1 MTRTYAYGLT
11 RISENQLVAG
21 VWTPSFYGYDGHGN
35 VRFLANSAAS
45 VTDSYDYDAFGMPI
59 RTSGTTPNNYLYSG
73 ERYDSS
79 VGLYDL
85 RARYVRRMLFMKF
98 ERLQRLS
105 NEKFQKIV
113 NELMRES
120 PAIIIA
126 RLILQEWG
134 DCNDVQEDTLATQ
147 LKRLHTA
154 ITNGAFGGD
163 LAQEAKRKASV
174 RIKLFH
180 GSTLDCKDELIEL
193 AIIQRVRVLAL
204 WEKERQLNIPLS
216 SLNFV
221 INDYRDLL
229 LSIQKIKF
237 DLGLDEYKGVIPGV
251 KARSASVTTP
261 HDLKIQEQVFEAVAT
276 VEHIFRKRGIYAQ
289 VNPDA

>member
-1 MTRTYAYGLT
+1 VTRTYAYGLT

-134 DCNDVQEDTLATQ
+134 DCNDVRENTLAKQ

-154 ITNGAFGGD
+154 ISNGAFGGD
-163 LAQEAKRKASV
+163 LADQAKRGKRAAAVHS
-174 RIKLFH
+174 
-180 GSTLDCKDELIEL
+180 
-193 AIIQRVRVLAL
+193 AL
-204 WEKERQLNIPLS
+204 QPE
-216 SLNFV
+216 FV

-237 DLGLDEYKGVIPGV
+237 DLGLDEYKGV
-251 KARSASVTTP
+251 
-261 HDLKIQEQVFEAVAT
+261 VFEAVT
-276 VEHIFRKRGIYAQ
+276 MVEDIFRRRGIYAQ
-289 VNPDA
+289 ANPDA